1 LLEQKVG
8 EHNQLLIS
16 IDKKENKI
24 AELKETRNDL
34 EAKLR
39 VLDDKISSLLLAQ
52 SERRNIPNEF
62 EYDIIVVC

>member
-1 LLEQKVG
+1 MLEQKVG

-62 EYDIIVVC
+62 EYDIIAVC